1 MHLAPASLP
10 ALLSV
15 LGCHMSTNFRLVRP
29 RTTPYWERLGS
40 DTILYVRFIH
50 VSLPPEALP
59 GAAPCQCPL
68 HHASCT
74 DVTPRPLDD
83 AHIFCRETQIKDEV
97 RNALS
102 FINYVFNIFGFTY
115 ELKL

>member
-1 MHLAPASLP
+1 MI
-10 ALLSV
+10 
-15 LGCHMSTNFRLVRP
+15 RLMTFDLNV
-29 RTTPYWERLGS
+29 
-40 DTILYVRFIH
+40 D
-50 VSLPPEALP
+50 
-59 GAAPCQCPL
+59 Q
-68 HHASCT
+68 
-74 DVTPRPLDD
+74 DD